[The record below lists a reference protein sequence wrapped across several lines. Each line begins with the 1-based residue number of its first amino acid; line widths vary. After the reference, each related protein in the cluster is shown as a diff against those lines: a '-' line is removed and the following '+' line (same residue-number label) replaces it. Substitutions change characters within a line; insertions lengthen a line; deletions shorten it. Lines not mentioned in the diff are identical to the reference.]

1 MPRAMWSGAISFGLV
16 NIPIRLHSA
25 VSRKSVHFNQI
36 DTRTGARIQYRK
48 VSAADGEEVPSEQ
61 IAKGYQL
68 SSGEYVLVGDDELG
82 ALDPEASRSIDI
94 EQFVD
99 LDEIDPIYY
108 DSAYYVAPDKAA
120 RSPTPCSPGR
130 WRSRTRWP
138 SPASSCGRSSTWP
151 PSGRRTACW
160 SCRRWS
166 MPTRST
172 TRPSSSART
181 SPTRTSATAS
191 SRWPS
196 QLVESLTEPFEP
208 ERFEDNYRNQV
219 LDLIDRKAAGEEIV
233 AAPAPV
239 AEDKVVDLMAAL
251 EASVRDAKAA
261 RAGTRRPRRS
271 ATTPRSTRTTRTSR
285 RRRRRASKA
294 SKASKST
301 KATKA
306 SKSTKRRRRRRS
318 SPQVG
323 LTAALR
329 PGLPARHHG
338 RDRGPAADPVE
349 PRQGAL
355 PRDRHHQ
362 GRGHRLLRP
371 HRPGD
376 GAPPGR
382 PGVTLRRF
390 PDGVEGNSFFEKR
403 CPGHRP
409 EWLGTVLG
417 PG

>member
-16 NIPIRLHSA
+16 NIPIRLHNA

-108 DSAYYVAPDKAA
+108 DTAYYVAPDKAA
-120 RSPTPCSPGR
+120 RKPYALLTRAMEEQGKVAIAR
-130 WRSRTRWP
+130 FVMRSKQYLAALRPKDGVLVMSTMVYADEVND
-138 SPASSCGRSSTWP
+138 PAELVGDDVLDEDVSERELKM
-151 PSGRRTACW
+151 A
-160 SCRRWS
+160 
-166 MPTRST
+166 
-172 TRPSSSART
+172 
-181 SPTRTSATAS
+181 
-191 SRWPS
+191 S

-208 ERFEDNYRNQV
+208 ERYEDTYRHQV

-233 AAPAPV
+233 ATPTPV

-261 RAGTRRPRRS
+261 RGRHPTAKAVGAEDEADEDDEGGSSRTRR
-271 ATTPRSTRTTRTSR
+271 ATKATKSTK
-285 RRRRRASKA
+285 KA
-294 SKASKST
+294 TKAT

-306 SKSTKRRRRRRS
+306 SKASKATK
-318 SPQVG
+318 
-323 LTAALR
+323 AA
-329 PGLPARHHG
+329 P
-338 RDRGPAADPVE
+338 
-349 PRQGAL
+349 
-355 PRDRHHQ
+355 
-362 GRGHRLLRP
+362 
-371 HRPGD
+371 
-376 GAPPGR
+376 
-382 PGVTLRRF
+382 
-390 PDGVEGNSFFEKR
+390 KR
-403 CPGHRP
+403 KSA
-409 EWLGTVLG
+409 
-417 PG
+417 

>member
-36 DTRTGARIQYRK
+36 DTRSGARIQYRK

-99 LDEIDPIYY
+99 LDEIDPIFY

-120 RSPTPCSPGR
+120 KKPYALLTRAMEEQNKVAIARFVMRSKQYLAALRPKDGVLVMSTMVYADEVND
-130 WRSRTRWP
+130 
-138 SPASSCGRSSTWP
+138 PAELVGEDVTEEEVSDRELKM
-151 PSGRRTACW
+151 A
-160 SCRRWS
+160 
-166 MPTRST
+166 
-172 TRPSSSART
+172 
-181 SPTRTSATAS
+181 
-191 SRWPS
+191 S

-233 AAPAPV
+233 AAPTPV

-251 EASVRDAKAA
+251 EASVRDAKKA
-261 RAGTRRPRRS
+261 RTRHPT
-271 ATTPRSTRTTRTSR
+271 AKAVGDDTEVDDDDEDELPAPA
-285 RRRRRASKA
+285 RRASKA

-301 KATKA
+301 KAAKA
-306 SKSTKRRRRRRS
+306 SKSTKASKAAKSAPRRKS
-318 SPQVG
+318 
-323 LTAALR
+323 A
-329 PGLPARHHG
+329 
-338 RDRGPAADPVE
+338 
-349 PRQGAL
+349 
-355 PRDRHHQ
+355 
-362 GRGHRLLRP
+362 
-371 HRPGD
+371 
-376 GAPPGR
+376 
-382 PGVTLRRF
+382 
-390 PDGVEGNSFFEKR
+390 
-403 CPGHRP
+403 
-409 EWLGTVLG
+409 
-417 PG
+417 